1 MKQNVVMIRKMGN
14 FEISQR
20 TKDGMFN
27 ATSLVK
33 EWNKKNK
40 RVNEIAEML
49 KLHRDTVSYRIKEL
63 GIVATQKWW
72 YDEYQ
77 IELIKDF
84 ERSPRTKYS
93 TVESK
98 INKL

>member
-1 MKQNVVMIRKMGN
+1 MKDIKNEIWKDVLG
-14 FEISQR
+14 FESLYQISY
-20 TKDGMFN
+20 
-27 ATSLVK
+27 LVN
-33 EWNKKNK
+33 ENHK

-93 TVESK
+93 IVESK

>member
-1 MKQNVVMIRKMGN
+1 MKNITQSENI
-14 FEISQR
+14 EIKTVNSEFGTQ
-20 TKDGMFN
+20 
-27 ATSLVK
+27 SYLVNENHK
-33 EWNKKNK
+33 RVNENHK

>member
-1 MKQNVVMIRKMGN
+1 MKNITQSENI
-14 FEISQR
+14 EIKTVNIEFGPQSY
-20 TKDGMFN
+20 
-27 ATSLVK
+27 LV
-33 EWNKKNK
+33 NKNHK

-63 GIVATQKWW
+63 GIIATQKWW